1 MIIQK
6 IHLKEYDWRVVIL
19 YEVTN
24 EHLRPVLKIL
34 EEMEADYNSVM
45 AATKNISANLLNTG
59 FIYSNYDK
67 KQSLIVV
74 GKASSYSQLLN
85 TISHE
90 INHLETHI
98 ATVYNLDQTGE
109 EVCELVGYITQRMSA
124 VFKKLFCK

>member
-6 IHLKEYDWRVVIL
+6 IHLKKYDWRIVIC

-24 EHLRPVLKIL
+24 EHLRPILKIL

-67 KQSLIVV
+67 KQSIIVV
-74 GKASSYSQLLN
+74 GKASSYGQLLN

-98 ATVYNLDQTGE
+98 ATVYNLDQAGE
-109 EVCELVGYITQRMSA
+109 EVCELVGYITQRMST
-124 VFKKLFCK
+124 VFKKLICK

>member
-6 IHLKEYDWRVVIL
+6 IHLKKYDWRVVIL

-24 EHLRPVLKIL
+24 EHLRPVVKIL

-124 VFKKLFCK
+124 VFKKLICK

>member
-6 IHLKEYDWRVVIL
+6 IHLKKYDWRVVIL

-24 EHLRPVLKIL
+24 EHLRLVLKIL

-67 KQSLIVV
+67 KQSIIVV
-74 GKASSYSQLLN
+74 GKASSYGQLLN

-124 VFKKLFCK
+124 VFKKLICK

>member
-6 IHLKEYDWRVVIL
+6 IHLQKYDWRIVIL
-19 YEVTN
+19 YEVSN
-24 EHLRPVLKIL
+24 EHLRPILKIL
-34 EEMEADYNSVM
+34 EEMNADYDSVM
-45 AATKNISANLLNTG
+45 AATKNISSNLLNTG

-74 GKASSYSQLLN
+74 GKASSYGQLLN

-124 VFKKLFCK
+124 VFKKLICK